1 MGQLTGHPDRS
12 FSKGFILNID
22 LNRCGFQ
29 QIGIDAVLA
38 IRQFVRGFVNEILQ
52 IHGTGLF
59 AGDHTGCVAD
69 GICLHVGDRAVCYYI
84 ALGIHDLPIAF
95 SAVEGQERSE
105 AGIKANQRD
114 IVHIDII
121 SGIQVIFQNLNL
133 IQLGN
138 AVRFII
144 VMVTNGINLGQRIEC
159 CHTGHFCGQIIQLR
173 FHHSAHRR
181 EWCMGG
187 SQCCESLGI
196 CGHISPTNI
205 VCVRIAKC
213 FVCDGIFMESVSGP
227 CAIFCQDLGG
237 CQTVISTG
245 RILGILYHDNGKV
258 QDNRT
263 LICNC
268 FNILCL
274 LLGQHHRCIRRK
286 CDRYIIAGGLRIT
299 DGFGCSPAG

>member
-1 MGQLTGHPDRS
+1 MEGTLLREGDLVVCHKDACALQLLGLPGNRSVHLLVRAVHNNGLQHFINIQRRIAHNMGQLTGHPDRS
-12 FSKGFILNID
+12 VSKGFILNID

-29 QIGIDAVLA
+29 QIVIDAVLA

-144 VMVTNGINLGQRIEC
+144 VMVTNGINLGQRMEC

-173 FHHSAHRR
+173 FHHSAHR
-181 EWCMGG
+181 
-187 SQCCESLGI
+187 
-196 CGHISPTNI
+196 
-205 VCVRIAKC
+205 
-213 FVCDGIFMESVSGP
+213 
-227 CAIFCQDLGG
+227 
-237 CQTVISTG
+237 
-245 RILGILYHDNGKV
+245 
-258 QDNRT
+258 
-263 LICNC
+263 
-268 FNILCL
+268 
-274 LLGQHHRCIRRK
+274 
-286 CDRYIIAGGLRIT
+286 
-299 DGFGCSPAG
+299 